1 MLNTLGPRNQPQL
14 LPMAPLR
21 GPPEMLNTNNNPS
34 LVIAPNINYAPTY
47 TNVGAQELQGAQGGG
62 GLVGNSVNPRETPQR
77 FSPVYASPPE
87 PSTSDAGA
95 DTSGADDRSDAN
107 AASLQEQPERQ
118 ADATTPAAPDAYA
131 LQGYL
136 NPTPHY
142 RQCCHSLSHEGYSS
156 RCHCLIGMALVIL
169 PVTTLAALYLI
180 YHGTNV

>member
-1 MLNTLGPRNQPQL
+1 MRSHMKTHSGEKSDKCSQCDYACSDPS
-14 LPMAPLR
+14 ALR
-21 GPPEMLNTNNNPS
+21 
-34 LVIAPNINYAPTY
+34 
-47 TNVGAQELQGAQGGG
+47 
-62 GLVGNSVNPRETPQR
+62 LVGNSVNPRDTSQR
-77 FSPVYASPPE
+77 FSPAHASPPE

-131 LQGYL
+131 LPGYL
-136 NPTPHY
+136 NPTQHY
-142 RQCCHSLSHEGYSS
+142 RQCCHSLSHEEYSS